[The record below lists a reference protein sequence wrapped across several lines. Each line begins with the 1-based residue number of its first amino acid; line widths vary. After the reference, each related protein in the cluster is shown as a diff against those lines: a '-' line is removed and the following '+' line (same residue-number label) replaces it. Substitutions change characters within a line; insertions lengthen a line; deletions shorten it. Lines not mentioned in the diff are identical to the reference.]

1 MQIIK
6 EMDYR
11 PNILASTLASK
22 KSAQF
27 ATLFP
32 EPPSPDGYWT
42 RPVIGIKKRVSELRQ
57 YGIQVQPFTFNQAEP
72 DSFVEKAHKILE
84 LKPDG
89 VVFAPFFKNESTQFI
104 KKLKELDIPFV
115 FIDSDI
121 KNAGQLGFIG
131 QNSFQSGLVSGKLLS
146 IIVPEGNILVVHFAK
161 EMDNQNHLV
170 QRKKGFYEW
179 FSKSSKTLHQLFT
192 IEVSDTSDEN
202 WMNDIADFIKKNKIK
217 GIFVTNSKVYNIG
230 RLVERQSLSGLK
242 VIGHDLLK
250 ENVDYLKKEIV
261 HFLICQQPEEQGYK
275 AINKIF
281 RSVVQKRTVTEID
294 YSSIDIITKENIDF
308 YKEFKK

>member
-1 MQIIK
+1 
-6 EMDYR
+6 MDYR